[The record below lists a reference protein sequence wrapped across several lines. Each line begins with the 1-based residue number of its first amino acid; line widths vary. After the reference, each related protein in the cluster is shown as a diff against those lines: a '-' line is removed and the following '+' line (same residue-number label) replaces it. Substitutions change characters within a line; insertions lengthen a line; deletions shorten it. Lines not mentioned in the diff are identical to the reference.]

1 MHAIDA
7 VSRRAEFCAWFKSPL
22 GRALQA
28 AESQQLRAILPQL
41 YGTVAL
47 QLGRVGEFDLMD
59 ACVAP
64 TRILLD
70 KTAGSERCQ
79 VCAQVEELPLDSK
92 SVDVVILPHTLDFSD
107 DPHQVLREAARVL
120 RPEGHVVVLGFNPL
134 SLWGVRR
141 LFTRRPRTAPW
152 NGNFYRLARI
162 KDWVKLL
169 DFEFTR
175 GQMLFYRPP
184 FARESFMDRLF
195 FLDRMGDRWWPMM
208 AAVYVVVAKKRVHGV
223 TPLPVA
229 WKTRRLRGSVSA
241 EPAAR
246 ILVRRAHL
254 RRVK

>member
-1 MHAIDA
+1 
-7 VSRRAEFCAWFKSPL
+7 
-22 GRALQA
+22 
-28 AESQQLRAILPQL
+28 
-41 YGTVAL
+41 
-47 QLGRVGEFDLMD
+47 
-59 ACVAP
+59 
-64 TRILLD
+64 
-70 KTAGSERCQ
+70 
-79 VCAQVEELPLDSK
+79 
-92 SVDVVILPHTLDFSD
+92 
-107 DPHQVLREAARVL
+107 
-120 RPEGHVVVLGFNPL
+120 
-134 SLWGVRR
+134 VRR

-169 DFEFTR
+169 DFEFAR

-184 FARESFMDRLF
+184 FVRESFMDRLF